1 MSDLRT
7 AAQQALEAFDP
18 KNGHPEHMWPFH
30 VKGLQAQA
38 CKALRAALAEPEPF
52 QPDWDRVEALQ
63 ESLREHM
70 EEVRQLRA
78 ALAAAVAEER
88 ERCATLVEDT
98 QRQYPGDGLDGWLL
112 AHEMRS
118 YAAAALAEPDVPET
132 RFGNKAAAV
141 AEPLAWIQPD
151 HLQKARRAPFLC
163 RVEPTQ
169 RFADF
174 VPLYAAPPQ
183 REPYDQTAL
192 GLCNACG
199 WKAVGPDGCL
209 NCAPQRE
216 REPLTDEQIDDLSRE
231 MVKGGKSVNWLCRA
245 IERARSAAP
254 ASAPKDA
261 G

>member
-118 YAAAALAEPDVPET
+118 YAAAALA
-132 RFGNKAAAV
+132 AAV
-141 AEPLAWIQPD
+141 AEPVAWVRQDWSGTGQRSVSFDGPPD
-151 HLQKARRAPFLC
+151 TPSVRDGLVNP
-163 RVEPTQ
+163 VWT
-169 RFADF
+169 
-174 VPLYAAPPQ
+174 PLYAAPAAPPQ

-216 REPLTDEQIDDLSRE
+216 PLTDEQIYEIYNEPRSDAE
-231 MVKGGKSVNWLCRA
+231 MVEFARA
-245 IERARSAAP
+245 IERAHGIAP
-254 ASAPKDA
+254 ASAPKEQA
-261 G
+261 